1 MFFDNTTNIA
11 KMKFIFRSM
20 TYRVL
25 GMLIYFSSSI
35 FLFCIRVKIWIC
47 VCAASLCHATA
58 EERIQFR
65 ESIKRPLELLNG
77 TQDQSLSRNKLKK
90 LRRNSKKN
98 FDPKP
103 DKFDKC
109 ACGNPKVSTWFMYNC
124 KISHLFFCMKFNFRI
139 VIGFCVYFFAF
150 WIKSEFL
157 YCFI

>member
-1 MFFDNTTNIA
+1 
-11 KMKFIFRSM
+11 MKFIFRST
-20 TYRVL
+20 TYRVVL

-35 FLFCIRVKIWIC
+35 SVLCNCRSMNMFL
-47 VCAASLCHATA
+47 CAVIISLCQTTS

-109 ACGNPKVSTWFMYNC
+109 ACGNPKVST
-124 KISHLFFCMKFNFRI
+124 
-139 VIGFCVYFFAF
+139 
-150 WIKSEFL
+150 
-157 YCFI
+157 